1 MSEFGPIEQ
10 YWPLRLFLPWLRG
23 ILMSEFGPIEQSLL
37 IKDLTD
43 TQKKLFRSQFDSS
56 KKDPTTIMALAIVLG
71 FTGVDR
77 IWLGDFWIGVLK
89 LFTVGGCGIFW
100 IMDIFSTQRRCGEYN
115 RKKAT
120 EAYSAIKLMTS

>member
-1 MSEFGPIEQ
+1 
-10 YWPLRLFLPWLRG
+10 
-23 ILMSEFGPIEQSLL
+23 MSEFGPIEQSLL

-43 TQKKLFRSQFDSS
+43 TQKMLFCSQFDSS

-71 FTGVDR
+71 GWGVDR
-77 IWLGDFWIGVLK
+77 FLLGDTGMGFLK
-89 LFTVGGCGIFW
+89 LCTLGGCGIFW
-100 IMDIFSTQRRCGEYN
+100 IIDIFSAQRRCGEYN